1 MIYEFADLR
10 LDLGRHSLTR
20 DGQDVPLPKL
30 SFDVLATLVEAAPD
44 LVSHEDLVAKVW
56 GTKRIVTAENLAQ
69 RIMILRQGIG
79 DDSASPKYIE
89 GVRGEGYR
97 LVPDVVRTEPGRT
110 VQSASAGSLWRKL
123 AIAVVVVL
131 AVAGIFSIFDQNRG
145 VTNNNAD
152 SIVASSKSVAVLPF
166 ANFSPDPDNA
176 YYAAGIHDE
185 VLNHLAK
192 LRELQVISRTSMLG
206 YADTELSI
214 PEIADELAVDAVI
227 EGSVRYSN
235 DRIRVTVQLVD
246 GSTDKHLWSET
257 YDRQFDDIFAIE
269 SDIAAKVADALRI
282 TYTDDERSLVE
293 STPTSSAAAY
303 ADYLRGQ
310 DALAGQYYASGVQ
323 YGRSSEVRNSLPYA
337 QQQYERAIASD
348 SNFAL
353 AHAAL
358 SMVHIDHYWYGVDRT
373 DERRQKALAA
383 AQRAR
388 ELQPDLPEARLAM
401 GTYFYH
407 GYQDYG
413 AALQELD
420 TVREQ
425 LPSNVD
431 LHRIYSGIFRRTG
444 RWEESIESAARAIEL
459 DPMHVE
465 IMWNQ
470 SATLLAMRRFDEAR
484 EMIQRAISLAPDL
497 PNLRVMSAYIERF
510 DSADTET
517 GFLLTQTPPL
527 AGNIRAEQFYWWHG
541 LYSREY
547 DLALEI
553 LDRSDEVGVSNS
565 PYMYPRENMRA
576 LIFRL
581 QGEQELARKHYEAA
595 VQQLE
600 ALLNEQPV
608 DRGTPNL
615 RVVLGEALVGIGE
628 IERGV
633 AMAER
638 GLAEFSPMHDAYFG
652 RFLQYEALMRV
663 FLITDPYGRGL
674 SLLDEYLSSHG
685 GGVSIEGMLPDPRF
699 DPIRNDPRFVELVQ
713 KYRRPD

>member
-1 MIYEFADLR
+1 MIYEFADLQ
-10 LDLGRHSLTR
+10 LDIGRHKLTR
-20 DGQDVPLPKL
+20 QGQDVPLPKL
-30 SFDVLATLVEAAPD
+30 SFNVLVALVQAAPD
-44 LVSHEDLVAKVW
+44 MISHDDLIERVW
-56 GTKRIVTAENLAQ
+56 GPNRGVTAENLAQ
-69 RIMILRQGIG
+69 RMMMLRNGIG
-79 DDSASPKYIE
+79 DDSGHPRYIE

-97 LVPDVVRTEPGRT
+97 LVPDVTKRESRSGEKVPRSPFARYAAVSIMLFVAAAFVFNNWQFDWPSSE
-110 VQSASAGSLWRKL
+110 SLPVSQDGT
-123 AIAVVVVL
+123 AI
-131 AVAGIFSIFDQNRG
+131 
-145 VTNNNAD
+145 
-152 SIVASSKSVAVLPF
+152 AVLPF

-176 YYAAGIHDE
+176 YYAAGIHEE

-192 LRELQVISRTSMLG
+192 LRQLQVISRTSSLG
-206 YADTELSI
+206 YADTTLSI
-214 PEIADELAVDAVI
+214 PEIAEELAVDAVI

-246 GSTDKHLWSET
+246 GLTDQHLWSET
-257 YDRQFDDIFAIE
+257 YDRQFDDIFEIE
-269 SDIAAKVADALRI
+269 SDIAEKVADALRI

-310 DALAGQYYASGVQ
+310 DALARQYFASGAQ
-323 YGRSSEVRNSLPYA
+323 YNRSSEVRESLPFA
-337 QQQYERAIASD
+337 QQQYERAIAVD
-348 SNFAL
+348 PNFAL

-373 DERRQKALAA
+373 DERRQQALAA

-401 GTYFYH
+401 GMYLYH
-407 GYQDYG
+407 GYRDYG

-420 TVREQ
+420 AVRDR

-510 DSADTET
+510 DGADTET
-517 GFLLTQTPPL
+517 GFLLAQRPPL
-527 AGNIRAEQFYWWHG
+527 AGNIRAEQFFWWHG

-547 DLALEI
+547 DIALEI
-553 LDRSDEVGVSNS
+553 LDRSDEVGVSYS
-565 PYMYPRENMRA
+565 PFGYPRENMRA
-576 LIFRL
+576 LIYRL
-581 QGEQELARKHYEAA
+581 QGEQDLARKHYEIA

-600 ALLNEQPV
+600 ALLNEPPV
-608 DRGTPNL
+608 NRETPNL
-615 RVVLGEALVGIGE
+615 RVALGEALVGIGE
-628 IERGV
+628 IELGV
-633 AMAER
+633 DMAER
-638 GLAEFSPMHDAYFG
+638 GLAEFSPMQDAYFG

-663 FLITDPYGRGL
+663 FLVTDPYGRGL
-674 SLLDEYLSSHG
+674 SLLDEYLSSNG
-685 GGVSIEGMLPDPRF
+685 GGISIEGMLPDPRF
-699 DPIRNDPRFVELVQ
+699 DPIRDDPRFVELVE
-713 KYRRPD
+713 KYRRPE